1 MSERDKKIRLKF
13 TDLKSIKLSLNRVA
27 NLVANGELDP
37 QRGSCIATLCNTLLK
52 ANKQEEIE
60 KQIEELQEIIED
72 IRREKDKWIS

>member
-13 TDLKSIKLSLNRVA
+13 TDIKSIKLSLNRVA

-52 ANKQEEIE
+52 ASKQEEIE
-60 KQIEELQEIIED
+60 KEIEELQEIIED
-72 IRREKDKWIS
+72 IRREKDK

>member
-52 ANKQEEIE
+52 ASKQEEIE

-72 IRREKDKWIS
+72 IRREKDK

>member
-52 ANKQEEIE
+52 ASKQEEIE

-72 IRREKDKWIS
+72 IRR

>member
-13 TDLKSIKLSLNRVA
+13 TDIKSIKLSLNRVA

-37 QRGSCIATLCNTLLK
+37 QRGSCISTLCNTLLK
-52 ANKQEEIE
+52 ASKQEEIE

-72 IRREKDKWIS
+72 IRKEKDK

>member
-1 MSERDKKIRLKF
+1 MTDKDKKIRLKF

-52 ANKQEEIE
+52 ASKQEEIE

-72 IRREKDKWIS
+72 IRREKDK

>member
-52 ANKQEEIE
+52 ASKQEEIE
-60 KQIEELQEIIED
+60 KEIEELRNLLEEVMED
-72 IRREKDKWIS
+72 RNNERY

>member
-1 MSERDKKIRLKF
+1 MTDKDKKIRLKF
-13 TDLKSIKLSLNRVA
+13 TDIKSIKLSLNRVA
-27 NLVANGELDP
+27 NLVANEELDP

-52 ANKQEEIE
+52 ASKQEEIE

>member
-27 NLVANGELDP
+27 NLVANEELDP

-52 ANKQEEIE
+52 ASKQEEIE
-60 KQIEELQEIIED
+60 KEIEELRNLLEEVMED
-72 IRREKDKWIS
+72 RNNERN

>member
-72 IRREKDKWIS
+72 IRREKDK

>member
-1 MSERDKKIRLKF
+1 MSERDNKIRLKF

-52 ANKQEEIE
+52 ASKQEEIE

-72 IRREKDKWIS
+72 IRREKDK

>member
-1 MSERDKKIRLKF
+1 MAERDKKIRLKF

-52 ANKQEEIE
+52 ASKQEEIE

-72 IRREKDKWIS
+72 IRREKDK

>member
-13 TDLKSIKLSLNRVA
+13 TDIKSIKLSLNRVA

-52 ANKQEEIE
+52 ASKQEEIE
-60 KQIEELQEIIED
+60 KEIENLKDILED
-72 IRREKDKWIS
+72 IQNERNERY

>member
-1 MSERDKKIRLKF
+1 MTNKDKKIRLKF
-13 TDLKSIKLSLNRVA
+13 TDIKSIKLSLNRVA

-52 ANKQEEIE
+52 ASKQEEIE

-72 IRREKDKWIS
+72 IRKEKDK